1 MSATH
6 SKKTDTLKPNL
17 QNILSS
23 LAIMLTTLFLFF
35 YTYQQ
40 EQDQIINS
48 LAKENSHIS
57 KHIQTQLQTYIN
69 QALQFRQR
77 NLYNKDISQKVFN
90 QFAQHLIQDNPEIN
104 DVEWGVLISA
114 SARLAFEQ
122 DLQHLYGT
130 KIIIKEFNGEGN
142 LQTSQDKEE
151 YLPVKYVYP
160 LINNQAVLGLE
171 AGTDFS
177 HFNALQ
183 IARKTGTVMIKG
195 PIIPVQLSAEKNNL
209 SIISYIPF
217 YQPNNTKVQK
227 QDKFTA
233 YLSLVI
239 NIQAF
244 IQKILKQDNF
254 EQMYIKIS
262 DVTTE
267 ISQDIYNNLPSEL
280 GDNSPY
286 YDQAKE
292 INLANKVWS
301 INLYPK
307 KSFIQQSIS
316 AYWILFLGI
325 LATFITLIVQLLSQR
340 KYVALQHQLD
350 ELMIDSSTTSNL
362 LDAIFET
369 QQAILLTD
377 NNAKILKV
385 NNAFTT
391 VTGYAEHEVLGENPR
406 LLSSG
411 RQSPSFYK
419 AMWRELLNSG
429 NFESEIWNR
438 HKNGSVFLEQQ
449 MINAVKDSEGNTTHF
464 VSIFSD
470 ITKKKQEEE
479 KIKHLAFYD
488 PLTLLPNRRLLLDRL
503 EQTLKQAQRAKTSG
517 ALLSIDLN
525 DFKAIN
531 DQFGYHH
538 GDELLIQF
546 ANQLSQLLRH
556 SDTIARLDG
565 DQFVILLPT
574 EKTLRADV
582 MTHATKVI
590 NKILLCAKHSFLL
603 DDQPCLISISIGATL
618 LDYENHKATDL
629 LRQAD
634 SALYKAKSIG
644 DHGFCFYQES
654 R

>member
-244 IQKILKQDNF
+244 IQKILKQDN
-254 EQMYIKIS
+254 
-262 DVTTE
+262 
-267 ISQDIYNNLPSEL
+267 
-280 GDNSPY
+280 
-286 YDQAKE
+286 
-292 INLANKVWS
+292 
-301 INLYPK
+301 
-307 KSFIQQSIS
+307 
-316 AYWILFLGI
+316 
-325 LATFITLIVQLLSQR
+325 LLS
-340 KYVALQHQLD
+340 
-350 ELMIDSSTTSNL
+350 
-362 LDAIFET
+362 
-369 QQAILLTD
+369 
-377 NNAKILKV
+377 
-385 NNAFTT
+385 
-391 VTGYAEHEVLGENPR
+391 
-406 LLSSG
+406 
-411 RQSPSFYK
+411 
-419 AMWRELLNSG
+419 
-429 NFESEIWNR
+429 
-438 HKNGSVFLEQQ
+438 
-449 MINAVKDSEGNTTHF
+449 
-464 VSIFSD
+464 
-470 ITKKKQEEE
+470 
-479 KIKHLAFYD
+479 
-488 PLTLLPNRRLLLDRL
+488 
-503 EQTLKQAQRAKTSG
+503 
-517 ALLSIDLN
+517 
-525 DFKAIN
+525 
-531 DQFGYHH
+531 
-538 GDELLIQF
+538 
-546 ANQLSQLLRH
+546 
-556 SDTIARLDG
+556 
-565 DQFVILLPT
+565 
-574 EKTLRADV
+574 
-582 MTHATKVI
+582 
-590 NKILLCAKHSFLL
+590 
-603 DDQPCLISISIGATL
+603 
-618 LDYENHKATDL
+618 
-629 LRQAD
+629 
-634 SALYKAKSIG
+634 
-644 DHGFCFYQES
+644 
-654 R
+654 

>member
-1 MSATH
+1 
-6 SKKTDTLKPNL
+6 
-17 QNILSS
+17 
-23 LAIMLTTLFLFF
+23 
-35 YTYQQ
+35 
-40 EQDQIINS
+40 
-48 LAKENSHIS
+48 
-57 KHIQTQLQTYIN
+57 
-69 QALQFRQR
+69 
-77 NLYNKDISQKVFN
+77 
-90 QFAQHLIQDNPEIN
+90 
-104 DVEWGVLISA
+104 
-114 SARLAFEQ
+114 
-122 DLQHLYGT
+122 
-130 KIIIKEFNGEGN
+130 
-142 LQTSQDKEE
+142 
-151 YLPVKYVYP
+151 
-160 LINNQAVLGLE
+160 
-171 AGTDFS
+171 
-177 HFNALQ
+177 
-183 IARKTGTVMIKG
+183 
-195 PIIPVQLSAEKNNL
+195 
-209 SIISYIPF
+209 
-217 YQPNNTKVQK
+217 
-227 QDKFTA
+227 
-233 YLSLVI
+233 
-239 NIQAF
+239 
-244 IQKILKQDNF
+244 
-254 EQMYIKIS
+254 
-262 DVTTE
+262 
-267 ISQDIYNNLPSEL
+267 
-280 GDNSPY
+280 
-286 YDQAKE
+286 
-292 INLANKVWS
+292 
-301 INLYPK
+301 
-307 KSFIQQSIS
+307 
-316 AYWILFLGI
+316 
-325 LATFITLIVQLLSQR
+325 
-340 KYVALQHQLD
+340 
-350 ELMIDSSTTSNL
+350 MIDSSTTSNL